1 MKLEEKYTEEA
12 LEGIGSSDFFYDLIY
27 GGYIEPDKI
36 LIDKERAKKLQ
47 EAADLLFHWMNE
59 LIEDGILEEI

>member
-1 MKLEEKYTEEA
+1 MSIEEA

-36 LIDKERAKKLQ
+36 LIDKDRAKKLQ
-47 EAADLLFHWMNE
+47 EAADLLEDWMNE